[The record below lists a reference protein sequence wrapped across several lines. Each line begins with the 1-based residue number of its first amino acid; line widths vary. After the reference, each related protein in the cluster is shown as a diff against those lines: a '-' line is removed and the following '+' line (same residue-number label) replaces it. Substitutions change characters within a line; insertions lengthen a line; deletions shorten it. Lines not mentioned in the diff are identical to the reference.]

1 MVRKATLRDAKA
13 ILKLIE
19 YYSKKNIMLPRRFN
33 EVCEA
38 IRDFWVYDD
47 GKIEGCA
54 ALHIYANDL
63 AEIRSLAVE
72 NARRDKGIGSDLLA
86 ACLSEAKELGIKKVF
101 ALTVTA
107 DFFRK
112 HGFKSAEKS
121 KLPQKIWS
129 DCVVCVKFAKCDEVA
144 YIKRL

>member
-47 GKIEGCA
+47 GKVSGCA
-54 ALHIYANDL
+54 ALHVYANDL
-63 AEIRSLAVE
+63 AEVRSLAVE
-72 NARRDKGIGSDLLA
+72 NARRAKGIGSDLLA

-101 ALTVTA
+101 ALTVTT
-107 DFFRK
+107 DFFKK
-112 HGFKSAEKS
+112 HGFKKIEKS
-121 KLPQKIWS
+121 NLPQKIWS
-129 DCVVCVKFAKCDEVA
+129 DCVVCVKFDRCDEVS